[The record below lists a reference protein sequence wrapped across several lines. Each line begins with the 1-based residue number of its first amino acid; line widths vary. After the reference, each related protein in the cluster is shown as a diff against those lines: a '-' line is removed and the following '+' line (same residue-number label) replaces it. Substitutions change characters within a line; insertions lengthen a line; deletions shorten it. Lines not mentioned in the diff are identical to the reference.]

1 MNRSPEQINADML
14 NNISN
19 TVDKSENSFV
29 HDPLSAA
36 AMEFFNAY
44 RNLEETGGK
53 LDIENLEGG
62 ELDRFVYQR
71 TGIKRRLST
80 FSEGVV
86 ILSGEAGTFVDEG
99 TLVSAGE
106 VEFAT
111 TESVTL
117 DESGQATITVK
128 ATIEGSIGNVPINGI
143 NKLPTAVVGI
153 VDVYNPVAIT
163 NGYDEE
169 DDATLILR
177 YFEKLQRPAKSGN
190 KYHYEQWAKE
200 VPGVGG
206 VKVIPRWN
214 GVLTVKVVI
223 VDAVGLPAD
232 VDLVNATTAHIE
244 EERPFG
250 ATVTVVSATS
260 KAIDISATLTL
271 LEGYNDLEVKSA
283 ISSNVS
289 AYLQSVAFKVPY
301 ISYAKIGSII
311 LETDGVLDYEN
322 LLVNLGTGNIPIE
335 NEEVAVIGGVS

>member
-1 MNRSPEQINADML
+1 MNRSPEQITADML
-14 NNISN
+14 ATISN

-44 RNLEETGGK
+44 MNMEEIGGK

-62 ELDRFVYQR
+62 ELERFVYQR

-80 FSEGVV
+80 FAEGAV

-99 TLVSAGE
+99 TLVSAGKA
-106 VEFAT
+106 EFAPT
-111 TESVTL
+111 QDVTL
-117 DESGQATITVK
+117 DESGQATVIVR
-128 ATIEGSIGNVPINGI
+128 ALIEGSIGNVPINGI
-143 NKLPTAVVGI
+143 NTFPSAIPGI
-153 VDVYNPVAIT
+153 VDVYNPVAFT

-169 DDATLILR
+169 NDATLTAR

-232 VDLVNATTAHIE
+232 VELVNATTAHIE

-271 LEGYNDLEVKSA
+271 VDGYEDVEVKSRIA
-283 ISSNVS
+283 SNVS
-289 AYLQSVAFKVPY
+289 AYLQSIAFKVPY